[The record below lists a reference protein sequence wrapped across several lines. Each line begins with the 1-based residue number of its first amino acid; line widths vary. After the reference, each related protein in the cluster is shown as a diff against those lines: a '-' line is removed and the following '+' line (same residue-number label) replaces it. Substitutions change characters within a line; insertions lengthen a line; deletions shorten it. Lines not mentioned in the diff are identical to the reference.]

1 MKRMSR
7 LFILAIFMLLTLGA
21 SVVPGWGTLIRIG
34 VLAKRGP
41 AVCVKKWAPMAQYLA
56 SRIPGKAFEI
66 VPLDFD
72 QIIPSVQKRACDFV
86 LVNPA
91 FYVELEYQF
100 GADRI
105 ATLKNLRLGRAYT
118 QFGGVVFCRA
128 DRKDIR
134 GYDDLKGKRYA
145 APNPFALGSWIAVR
159 RELNDAE
166 IDPYHKFKSLKFL
179 GTMDAVV
186 YAVRDGRADAGSVRT
201 DTLERMA
208 QEGKINI
215 KVFRIIGMREKTK
228 AFPFACSTRLYPEWP
243 FAKVRHTSRKLAEQV
258 TVALI
263 KMSRDSAAARAAK
276 CAGWTIPLNYQSV
289 HECLK
294 ELKLGPYRG
303 FGKVTF
309 ADILKTYWSL
319 ILVIFVLFIVM
330 VGALVVYFSFNRK
343 LKLEIEE
350 RKREEEALRK
360 SEERF
365 RIVSE
370 NSHDGIFI
378 LGEDYKFKYAN
389 DKLCKIFEHKREEI
403 IGHDFREFLSED
415 SKKLLTERYIMR
427 QRGIKVPSQYEAG
440 IIRGGGEKRIVE
452 IKATVVRDSK
462 NNVRTIGQLLD
473 ITERKQAE
481 EALRESEERFR
492 VVVENSHDGILIL
505 GEDYKFEYVNDKLC
519 EMFGR
524 EHAEII
530 GHDFREFLEGNA
542 RELVTER
549 YIKRQSGENVPARY
563 EFDIV
568 RGDGEKRIVEV
579 NATVVRDSKGGI
591 RTIGQILDITE
602 RRRAEEEKRALEV
615 QLNQSQKMEA
625 IGVLAGGVAHD
636 FNNLLT
642 AIIGNADLAQIKIG
656 KDAPAYQNIEEIL
669 KSGQRAA
676 ALTRQ
681 LLAFSRKELI
691 RPEVLNINNL
701 AMNLEKMLR
710 RLIGEDID
718 LVTVYA
724 PDLWAVKVDP
734 GQMEQVIM
742 NLSVNARD
750 AMPEGGKLTI
760 ETGNVELDEDYCRV
774 HGLGNKTGEFVML
787 AVTDSGVGM
796 DRETQARIFEP
807 FFTTKGI
814 GRGTGLGLSTV
825 YGIVK
830 QNKGYI
836 WVYSE
841 PGEGTTFKV
850 YLPRSET
857 DVGDLRKKQF
867 PKNLCKGIETIL
879 VVEDDETLC
888 NTVKAILEG
897 YGYRIIMAPNGKEAV
912 KMLDSHDGP
921 VHLLL
926 TDVVMPGMSGRDL
939 AIQLQSRIP
948 GIKILYM
955 SGYTDNAIVHHG
967 VLEKDVA
974 FIQKPFTGEGLAGK
988 VREILDT
995 THD

>member
-1 MKRMSR
+1 
-7 LFILAIFMLLTLGA
+7 
-21 SVVPGWGTLIRIG
+21 
-34 VLAKRGP
+34 
-41 AVCVKKWAPMAQYLA
+41 
-56 SRIPGKAFEI
+56 
-66 VPLDFD
+66 
-72 QIIPSVQKRACDFV
+72 
-86 LVNPA
+86 
-91 FYVELEYQF
+91 
-100 GADRI
+100 
-105 ATLKNLRLGRAYT
+105 
-118 QFGGVVFCRA
+118 
-128 DRKDIR
+128 
-134 GYDDLKGKRYA
+134 
-145 APNPFALGSWIAVR
+145 
-159 RELNDAE
+159 
-166 IDPYHKFKSLKFL
+166 
-179 GTMDAVV
+179 
-186 YAVRDGRADAGSVRT
+186 
-201 DTLERMA
+201 
-208 QEGKINI
+208 
-215 KVFRIIGMREKTK
+215 
-228 AFPFACSTRLYPEWP
+228 
-243 FAKVRHTSRKLAEQV
+243 
-258 TVALI
+258 
-263 KMSRDSAAARAAK
+263 
-276 CAGWTIPLNYQSV
+276 
-289 HECLK
+289 
-294 ELKLGPYRG
+294 
-303 FGKVTF
+303 
-309 ADILKTYWSL
+309 
-319 ILVIFVLFIVM
+319 
-330 VGALVVYFSFNRK
+330 
-343 LKLEIEE
+343 
-350 RKREEEALRK
+350 
-360 SEERF
+360 
-365 RIVSE
+365 
-370 NSHDGIFI
+370 
-378 LGEDYKFKYAN
+378 
-389 DKLCKIFEHKREEI
+389 
-403 IGHDFREFLSED
+403 
-415 SKKLLTERYIMR
+415 
-427 QRGIKVPSQYEAG
+427 
-440 IIRGGGEKRIVE
+440 
-452 IKATVVRDSK
+452 
-462 NNVRTIGQLLD
+462 
-473 ITERKQAE
+473 
-481 EALRESEERFR
+481 
-492 VVVENSHDGILIL
+492 
-505 GEDYKFEYVNDKLC
+505 
-519 EMFGR
+519 
-524 EHAEII
+524 
-530 GHDFREFLEGNA
+530 
-542 RELVTER
+542 
-549 YIKRQSGENVPARY
+549 
-563 EFDIV
+563 
-568 RGDGEKRIVEV
+568 
-579 NATVVRDSKGGI
+579 
-591 RTIGQILDITE
+591 
-602 RRRAEEEKRALEV
+602 
-615 QLNQSQKMEA
+615 
-625 IGVLAGGVAHD
+625 
-636 FNNLLT
+636 
-642 AIIGNADLAQIKIG
+642 
-656 KDAPAYQNIEEIL
+656 
-669 KSGQRAA
+669 
-676 ALTRQ
+676 
-681 LLAFSRKELI
+681 
-691 RPEVLNINNL
+691 
-701 AMNLEKMLR
+701 MNLEKMLR